1 MIRGAREALEAA
13 GLGRKNEALCGKSLA
28 KAKKLWF

>member
-1 MIRGAREALEAA
+1 MIRGDQKALEAA
-13 GLGRKNEALCGKSLA
+13 GPGRKNEALCGKSLA